1 MRDSSGRDERMS
13 LTLRGK
19 MLFISV
25 AILCVAVGANT
36 LFSSILFRREYSKA
50 LQEKVFVIGQILAF
64 QLEEYLESGQSLD
77 QLKGFETQC
86 RELVTWYSDLSY
98 AMVVDPNG
106 RILFRDTPS
115 ETHQVISD
123 LDILRGIES
132 QENVSQVHSG
142 KEGPFYDFT
151 MPVFGLDGKHVAAV
165 RIGFPLRLISQETG
179 GVIIRFVGFALVFF
193 GLGILM
199 LVISVNFWVA
209 KPLGKLLALIQDL
222 GQQKTDAPR
231 PIEIDSD
238 NELSQVASVFQQMK
252 LEIKESDEK
261 IRRYTRD
268 LEIKTRQSSPALRA
282 SYERLKQYIIE
293 RKCMEEALWEVQRKY
308 QTILESIEDGYYESD
323 LEGNLTFFNDSLC
336 RILGYPEEELMSMN
350 MRQFS
355 DEATAN
361 RVSQAIEKVY
371 TTGKPAKALHFEIIR
386 KDGIRRHLE
395 ASVSVVKDSEDQPV
409 GLRGTIRD
417 ITARRWME
425 EALRE
430 SEKRYRTILES
441 IEDGYYEVDIAG
453 NLTFFNDALCRM
465 FGYSRDELMGMNN
478 RDYMSPEE
486 SEKAYRIFNKVYKT
500 GKATRIADWRFIRK
514 DGRNIHIE
522 TSISLIRDSDGE
534 PVGFRGVVRDITE
547 RKEMEEV
554 LNSEKE
560 KFQVIVEESPLAI
573 CLIGEDGKFEYLNP
587 AFVETFGYA
596 HEDLPTI
603 EEWQRKAFPDKKS
616 RNKIETMLTVD
627 REVSEGGQTRV
638 MGSVDVRCKDGSTKT
653 VNSLPVKM
661 KSGRILVMTA
671 DQTERRRLEEQLHH
685 AQKMEAIGTLAG
697 GIAHDFNNLLMAIQG
712 NTSLMLFNTDENHPH
727 YGMLKSIEEQVKSGG
742 ALTSQLLGYARKGKY
757 KPSPIDLNQ
766 LIEES
771 SEAVARTRKEITIQ
785 RELADNLPAVSAD
798 PGQIQQVLLNLCINA
813 ADAMAGGGDLFL
825 KTAKASDEVMKEH
838 LCNVIPGEYVVITI
852 TDTGIGM
859 DKETQSR
866 IFDPFFTTKEV
877 GQGTGLGLAS
887 SYGIIKNHDGYIS
900 VESEKGRGSTFS
912 VYLPASDTAVD
923 TPTVENDDLQIEL
936 MRGTETIL
944 LVDDEDTV
952 LKVGSAL
959 LKKLGYELVE
969 ARSGEE
975 AIEKYGANKATIA
988 LVILDMIMP
997 EMSGGSV
1004 YDRLKELNPDVKV
1017 LLSSGY
1023 SIDGQAKDILERGC
1037 DGFIQKPFDIKDLS
1051 VTIRQL
1057 VDKDKS

>member
-1 MRDSSGRDERMS
+1 MS
-13 LTLRGK
+13 FTLRAK
-19 MLFISV
+19 MLFFSV
-25 AILCVAVGANT
+25 AILCLAVGANT

-50 LQEKVFVIGQILAF
+50 LQEKAFVIGQILKS

-77 QLKGFETQC
+77 QLKGFEAQC
-86 RELVTWYSDLSY
+86 RELVTRYSDLSY
-98 AMVVDPNG
+98 AMVVDPDG

-115 ETHQVISD
+115 ETHQVIPD

-132 QENVSQVHSG
+132 QENVSHVYSG
-142 KEGPFYDFT
+142 EKEPFYDLT
-151 MPVFGLDGKHVAAV
+151 MPVFGLDGKHVAAI
-165 RIGFPLRLISQETG
+165 RIGFPLRLISQATG
-179 GVIIRFVGFALVFF
+179 SVIIRFVGFALVFF

-222 GQQKTDAPR
+222 GQQKTDSPQ
-231 PIEIDSD
+231 PIEIDPD
-238 NELSQVASVFQQMK
+238 NELGQVASVFQQMK
-252 LEIKESDEK
+252 LEIRESDEK

-268 LEIKTRQSSPALRA
+268 LEIKTQQTAPALRA

-293 RKCMEEALWEVQRKY
+293 RKCMEEALWEVQKKY
-308 QTILESIEDGYYESD
+308 QTILQSIEDGYYESD

-336 RILGYPEEELMSMN
+336 RILGHPEEELMSMN

-386 KDGIRRHLE
+386 KDGIKRHLE
-395 ASVSVVKDSEDQPV
+395 ASVSVVKDSDDQPV

-430 SEKRYRTILES
+430 SEKRYRSILES

-453 NLTFFNDALCRM
+453 NLTFFNDALYRTL
-465 FGYSRDELMGMNN
+465 GYPRDELMGMNN
-478 RDYMSPEE
+478 REYMSPEE
-486 SEKAYRIFNKVYKT
+486 SRKAYKVFNKVYKT
-500 GKATRIADWRFIRK
+500 GKATRIADWEYIRK
-514 DGRNIHIE
+514 DGRIIHIE

-547 RKEMEEV
+547 RKQMEEV

-587 AFVETFGYA
+587 AFVETFGYTL
-596 HEDLPTI
+596 EDLSTI
-603 EEWQRKAFPDKKS
+603 EEWQRKAFPNKES
-616 RNKIETMLTVD
+616 RNKIETMLTEY
-627 REVSEGGQTRV
+627 REVREGGWTRI
-638 MGSVDVRCKDGSTKT
+638 MESVDVRCKDGSTKT

-712 NTSLMLFNTDENHPH
+712 NTSLMLFNTDEKHPH

-742 ALTSQLLGYARKGKY
+742 SLTSQLLGYARKGKY
-757 KPSPIDLNQ
+757 EVSSIDLNQ
-766 LIEES
+766 LIEKS
-771 SEAVARTRKEITIQ
+771 SEAVARTRKEITIH
-785 RELADNLPAVSAD
+785 RELADDLPAVSAD

-838 LCNVIPGEYVVITI
+838 LYDVIPGEYVVITV

-887 SYGIIKNHDGYIS
+887 SYGIIKNHGGYIA

-923 TPTVENDDLQIEL
+923 TPVEERGGLQVEL
-936 MRGTETIL
+936 MRGIETIL
-944 LVDDEDTV
+944 LVDDEATV
-952 LKVGSAL
+952 LKVGSQL
-959 LKKLGYELVE
+959 LKRLGYELLE
-969 ARSGEE
+969 ASSGEE
-975 AIEKYGANKATIA
+975 AIEKYRANKDTIA

-997 EMSGGSV
+997 EMGGGSV
-1004 YDRLKELNPDVKV
+1004 YDRLKEINPDVKV

-1023 SIDGQAKDILERGC
+1023 GIDGQAKEILERGC
-1037 DGFIQKPFDIKDLS
+1037 DGFIQKPFEIRDLS